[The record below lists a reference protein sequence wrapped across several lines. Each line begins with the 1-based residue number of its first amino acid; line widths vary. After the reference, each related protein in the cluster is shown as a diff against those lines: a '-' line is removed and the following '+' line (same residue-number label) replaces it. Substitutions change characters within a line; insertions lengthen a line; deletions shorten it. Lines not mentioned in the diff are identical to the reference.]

1 MNTEENMKL
10 YVSFK
15 DAIQA
20 NLHKLLKEKRR
31 HEKDIVIIHYIIHNL
46 KYTFHTGYEKRLI
59 FFQKAFD
66 KPSFRLRVTICLYS
80 KNVWLAA
87 LVWIGF
93 KS

>member
-15 DAIQA
+15 DAIHA

-31 HEKDIVIIHYIIHNL
+31 HEKDIVIIQYIIYNL

-59 FFQKAFD
+59 FFRRRSISQVFD
-66 KPSFRLRVTICLYS
+66 
-80 KNVWLAA
+80 
-87 LVWIGF
+87 
-93 KS
+93 